1 MWDFVTV
8 YLVCEISWHCVLYV
22 WDFVTVCIVSF
33 HQQTRPVPFTVR
45 AIVTSSDIVFNM
57 QDIDFGFCTV
67 LESVRRTVTIT
78 NKSVLPQPFGFCGV
92 PDVSESLVIIYVQSR
107 NMYQS
112 MAKSRLQ
119 DGLSPRCSSSKLLSN
134 MTYLLARL
142 LSEYSWVFALGLI
155 G

>member
-1 MWDFVTV
+1 M
-8 YLVCEISWHCVLYV
+8 
-22 WDFVTVCIVSF
+22 TVCIVSF

-92 PDVSESLVIIYVQSR
+92 PDVSNSLVLIYVQSGEMSPPR
-107 NMYQS
+107 RTEPAVFILEV
-112 MAKSRLQ
+112 AKQ
-119 DGLSPRCSSSKLLSN
+119 H
-134 MTYLLARL
+134 
-142 LSEYSWVFALGLI
+142 EYS
-155 G
+155 